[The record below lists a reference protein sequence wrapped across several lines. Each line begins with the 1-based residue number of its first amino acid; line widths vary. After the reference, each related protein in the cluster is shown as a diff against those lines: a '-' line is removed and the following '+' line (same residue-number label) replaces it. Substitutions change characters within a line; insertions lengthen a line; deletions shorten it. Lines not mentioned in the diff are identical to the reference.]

1 MKKIYF
7 LLLCCITLASASYGQ
22 ADLTIASESFNDIA
36 TDNWGVEFWTPG
48 TSTNPTSARIWGVV
62 DILSS
67 NEGTLGSANDGDL
80 FIGVKNGSVRGSD
93 PREFRADF
101 EFVTIDSTKDY
112 EFQFEYEYLAQN
124 SNFVPNVT
132 YEIYADDGF
141 SPINTG
147 TVLATGISEG
157 TGNGTFTISID
168 QSNFSY
174 NTNLAFSI
182 IINYPSS
189 SSLNTNWRN
198 AILKFDNFKIIELEG
213 FEGFVYQGGIWTGGT
228 TEHPIPDNET
238 GDSNALIVDGT
249 YIIDSA
255 IQLQNVY
262 TEAGAGITIDPTG
275 SLTVNDI
282 TTADNLLINSSS
294 SNYGSLIVN
303 GTATGSAMY
312 SRHVNEATSDLISSP
327 LPGELFSDF
336 AITNADNMVDAG
348 TNQVRFGPYSK
359 LSGSYLNWSTEE
371 VIGGE
376 VLEAG
381 EGYRSQTNSNGNF
394 FVFSGDIE
402 TGSVSRFVLY
412 TDEYASQW
420 NLIGNPYTSY
430 LDIANFVS
438 TNEDLFQLGKEAVYG
453 YDGNA
458 SDGWLVYNL
467 SSGVQMAPGQG
478 FFVAIPSSSPDAFMV
493 FNPNMRTNGPG
504 DDFIAGRT
512 TNINKTH
519 FKLAMNTGETTRHTT
534 EVYFNDIAS
543 LGFDKGYD
551 ATIYGNNASGYT
563 LFTQMVE
570 SNPDF
575 KIAIQ
580 TLPNSNLATGIDIP
594 LGIIAPKGQQITLE
608 IKEST
613 LSESTTVYLEDTK
626 TNTWTLLSDKAYTFT
641 TDEKLS
647 GLGRFVIHTTDDS
660 KLSIEDSTKD
670 QIQIY
675 TGERAIK
682 LKGQLYR
689 NTKLAIFDIQGR
701 QIHNTVLNQTVNEY
715 TINTTGLGSGIYIVR
730 IENNTGNQISKRVI
744 LK

>member
-22 ADLTIASESFNDIA
+22 DVTIGSQNFDTESTWNYSTTPTAPINTAA
-36 TDNWGVEFWTPG
+36 TQWRVL
-48 TSTNPTSARIWGVV
+48 
-62 DILSS
+62 DILGSI
-67 NEGTLGSANDGDL
+67 GTADDGDFFFGL
-80 FIGVKNGSVRGSD
+80 QNSAKTPASRLNYYL
-93 PREFRADF
+93 EFDDLDISEF
-101 EFVTIDSTKDY
+101 EDVVASFDY
-112 EFQFEYEYLAQN
+112 EYIAQN
-124 SNFVPNVT
+124 QNFVPTLT
-132 YEIYADDGF
+132 YQLYVDGEEF
-141 SPINTG
+141 ASETLASNALNSGSGSG
-147 TVLATGISEG
+147 TV
-157 TGNGTFTISID
+157 SINVPNN
-168 QSNFSY
+168 S
-174 NTNLAFSI
+174 SI
-182 IINYPSS
+182 IAFYIQVNYPAGFHNNYAAAVFS
-189 SSLNTNWRN
+189 
-198 AILKFDNFKIIELEG
+198 FDNFKAVAIDSFDG
-213 FEGFVYQGGIWTGGT
+213 FIYQGGLWTGGT

-262 TEAGAGITIDPTG
+262 TETGAGITIAPTG

-282 TTADNLLINSSS
+282 TTANNLLIESNSQ
-294 SNYGSLIVN
+294 NYGSLIVN
-303 GTATGSAMY
+303 GSPIGSARY

-371 VIGGE
+371 VIEGE
-376 VLEAG
+376 ILEAG

-438 TNEDLFQLGKEAVYG
+438 TNEDLFQSGKEAVYG

-478 FFVAIPSSSPDAFMV
+478 FFVAIPSSSPDAYMV
-493 FNPNMRTNGPG
+493 FNPEMRTNGPG

-519 FKLAMNTGETTRHTT
+519 FKLAMNSGETTRHTT

-613 LSESTTVYLEDTK
+613 LSESATVYLEDTK

-647 GLGRFVIHTTDDS
+647 GLGRFILHTTDDS

-670 QIQIY
+670 QIQIF
-675 TGERAIK
+675 TGERSIK

-701 QIHNTVLNQTVNEY
+701 QVHNTVLNQTVNEY